1 MRVGQVAPEILSVS
15 LRQPCQGW
23 SVTPLMAFDDR
34 QSAAESSRTLR
45 PRPNRRHAVQQV
57 PRRGTDRVRRMRRW
71 CFGTGLCAFVPRAS
85 AGLRLVRH
93 VDLIRA
99 KKLSW
104 AVSCQ
109 SRRRETSLQE
119 QKIQSA
125 LCTQFWVQLDVRALP
140 NAEFLFEGRAGL
152 RRVSGF
158 CRDRILDG
166 RDSQRLGKSAFEIK
180 PQSAFTD
187 WVQSVAYRSKDGIWF
202 ATTRAILYRW
212 GQQWGQPSII
222 YFNSTFIINALQIL
236 FGSRRPYVYDSF

>member
-1 MRVGQVAPEILSVS
+1 MVS

-23 SVTPLMAFDDR
+23 SVTPLKVFDDR
-34 QSAAESSRTLR
+34 QFGAESSRTPR
-45 PRPNRRHAVQQV
+45 PRPNPRHAVQQV

-152 RRVSGF
+152 RRASGF

-202 ATTRAILYRW
+202 ATIRAMLYRR

-236 FGSRRPYVYDSF
+236 FGSRRPTICNYLIPLILYGFY